1 MKNYK
6 MNLVEFEAKYLMEGS
21 KVLLV
26 CDSDV
31 REYEVSRF
39 PEKYLT
45 RKVLFISASDKG
57 KVMIFLKSAK
67 REEW

>member
-1 MKNYK
+1 VT
-6 MNLVEFEAKYLMEGS
+6 LEEFEAKYLMEGS
-21 KVLLV
+21 QVLLV
-26 CDSDV
+26 CDGDV
-31 REYEVSRF
+31 REYEVLYF

>member
-1 MKNYK
+1 MKK
-6 MNLVEFEAKYLMEGS
+6 CRVTLEEFEAKYLMEGS
-21 KVLLV
+21 QVLLV
-26 CDSDV
+26 CDGDV
-31 REYEVSRF
+31 REYEVLYF